1 MKYAGSLHILNVKCK
16 QPTSVYL
23 NGIWLRYSLH
33 KQMQLKVFR
42 FLQVGTKLSVMCFRF
57 LYSGHR
63 MSCALLYINVIWAM
77 CTYESAISLANYPS
91 LWCVWND
98 QMVFLKG
105 RALAIKETWC
115 VESSQFGPLSPLS
128 ASSEVRV
135 YFHHHDL
142 SVLGSKCERAPVD
155 SEVT

>member
-16 QPTSVYL
+16 EQPTSVYL
-23 NGIWLRYSLH
+23 NSIWIRYSLH

-42 FLQVGTKLSVMCFRF
+42 FLPWAPSVMCFRF
-57 LYSGHR
+57 LYSGHHV
-63 MSCALLYINVIWAM
+63 SCALLYINVIWTM
-77 CTYESAISLANYPS
+77 RKYESAISLVNYPS

-105 RALAIKETWC
+105 RALVITETWC
-115 VESSQFGPLSPLS
+115 LESSQFGPLSPLS

-135 YFHHHDL
+135 YFHHGDL